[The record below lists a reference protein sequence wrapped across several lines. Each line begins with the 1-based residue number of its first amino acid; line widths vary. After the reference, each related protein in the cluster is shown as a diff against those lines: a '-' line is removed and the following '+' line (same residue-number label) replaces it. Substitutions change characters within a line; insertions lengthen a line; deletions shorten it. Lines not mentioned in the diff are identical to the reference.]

1 MSEIVPTFRRLR
13 HMPGITLS
21 DHAVIDRPLHLPDV
35 TLLCVDTA
43 HPDLALYAIAHSME
57 RATFGAAVLITR
69 PDHGLS
75 RLPAGLE
82 VVTDP
87 RIRSVAD
94 YSLFMLRE
102 TLPYVNTSH
111 CLVVQWDGFVLDPSM
126 WSDEFLRFD
135 YIGPVWPHFRR
146 DGHCIGTGGFS
157 LRSRRLLTA
166 LLDER
171 IEHFHPE
178 DVCIGRGNRER
189 LERQH
194 GICYADEAT
203 AHRFAV
209 EGMYVNPSAFGCHGV
224 HNLLRVLSAGEL
236 EQFLVEAPGSLFTSG
251 WMRRF
256 IKHATQQGESTLAR
270 RALARRRAN
279 RKLDLSDVRLMLRL
293 YRARWMEALRV
304 APRSASADET
314 DETEIIST
322 RYHR

>member
-13 HMPGITLS
+13 HMPATTLS
-21 DHAVIDRPLHLPDV
+21 DHAVIERPLHLPEV

-43 HPDLALYAIAHSME
+43 YPDLALYAVERSME
-57 RATFGAAVLITR
+57 RVRFGAAVLVTR
-69 PDHGLS
+69 PDHGLAS
-75 RLPAGLE
+75 LPAGLR
-82 VVTDP
+82 VVTEE

-94 YSLFMLRE
+94 YSLFMLRG

-126 WSDEFLRFD
+126 WSDQFLRFD

-157 LRSRRLLTA
+157 LRSRRLLAA

-171 IEHFHPE
+171 IELFHPE

-189 LERQH
+189 LERLH
-194 GICYADEAT
+194 GIAFADEAT

-209 EGMYVNPSAFGCHGV
+209 EGMYENPSAFGFHGV
-224 HNLLRVLSAGEL
+224 HNLLRVLPAGEL
-236 EQFLVEAPGSLFTSG
+236 EQFLTGAPGALFASG

-256 IKHATQQGESTLAR
+256 IKHALAQGDWMLAR
-270 RALARRRAN
+270 QALVRRRAN
-279 RKLDLSDVRLMLRL
+279 RRFDLGDLRLFLRL
-293 YRARWMEALRV
+293 YRARLMEVLRHG
-304 APRSASADET
+304 RTIRESGLGQ
-314 DETEIIST
+314 
-322 RYHR
+322 

>member
-1 MSEIVPTFRRLR
+1 MSEVIPTFRRLR
-13 HMPGITLS
+13 HMPDVMLS
-21 DHAVIDRPLHLPDV
+21 EHAVIERPLHLTDV

-43 HPDLALYAIAHSME
+43 YPELALNAVARSME
-57 RATFGAAVLITR
+57 RVRFGAAVFITR
-69 PDHGLS
+69 PDHGLTS
-75 RLPAGLE
+75 FPARLE
-82 VVTDP
+82 VVTDD
-87 RIRSVAD
+87 RIRSVTD
-94 YSLFMLRE
+94 YSLFMIRG

-126 WSDEFLRFD
+126 WSDRFLDFD

-157 LRSRRLLTA
+157 LRSRRLLAA

-189 LERQH
+189 LERDH

-209 EGMYVNPSAFGCHGV
+209 EGMYVNPSVFGFHGV
-224 HNLLRVLSAGEL
+224 HNLLRVLSGPEL
-236 EQFLVEAPGSLFTSG
+236 AQFLLEAPGSLFASG

-256 IKHATQQGESTLAR
+256 IKHALAQGET
-270 RALARRRAN
+270 ALAGQAFERRRAH
-279 RKLDLSDVRLMLRL
+279 RRFDLSDLRLLLRL
-293 YRARWMEALRV
+293 YRARCREAIL
-304 APRSASADET
+304 PRRSGRPTET
-314 DETEIIST
+314 GTVDIIST
-322 RYHR
+322 RYNR